1 MKKNYLMPEANF
13 VNVSMENNV
22 MTAVSGGGTHDGD
35 YGGGNDRGNSA
46 SGREW
51 GNVWGN

>member
-22 MTAVSGGGTHDGD
+22 MTAVSGGGTHNGD
-35 YGGGNDRGNSA
+35 YGSDDRGNSA